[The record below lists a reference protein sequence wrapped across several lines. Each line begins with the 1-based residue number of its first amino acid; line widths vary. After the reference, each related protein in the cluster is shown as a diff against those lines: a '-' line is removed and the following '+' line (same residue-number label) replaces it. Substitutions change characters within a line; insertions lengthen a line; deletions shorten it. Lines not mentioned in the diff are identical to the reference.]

1 MTLDK
6 AIKNNPYNPN
16 IGNLS
21 AYMRYLRYNVDGFYS
36 LDSKEVRKKYIEY
49 INNH

>member
-1 MTLDK
+1 MTLEQ
-6 AIKNNPYNPN
+6 AIKRNPFNET

-21 AYMRYLRYNVDGFYS
+21 AYMRYLRYNVDGFYQLES
-36 LDSKEVRKKYIEY
+36 QEVRKIYVEY